1 MKNFLKNSSILLI
14 LALLISSCALI
25 PRPKKAEKEKLLIE
39 NLQRWNE
46 FQLEGIIE
54 ANYNSFSFRKNIMIR
69 KNNDAIRLDVF
80 DSGFM
85 GLNPTPFLSIY
96 LDSTL
101 VLRLPFSKEFV
112 SAEEAGIKD
121 FDSVTILSELDNL
134 LLEKNKIISKKK
146 LEFPE
151 YKIYFSDNMQIE
163 KIELINKPITL
174 MFSYIDDLDQ
184 ISVLNDEK
192 QVANI
197 QIDRI
202 EYKNIE
208 IPILK

>member
-1 MKNFLKNSSILLI
+1 MKHRLKNNFLLYILI
-14 LALLISSCALI
+14 LTLSSCVLI
-25 PRPKKAEKEKLLIE
+25 PQPGRAAKEKLLIE
-39 NLQRWNE
+39 HLQGWNE
-46 FQLEGIIE
+46 FQLEGIVE

-69 KNNDAIRLDVF
+69 KNNDAFRLDVF

-96 LDSTL
+96 MDSTL
-101 VLRLPFSKEFV
+101 VIRPPFSKEV
-112 SAEEAGIKD
+112 LSAEEAGFK
-121 FDSVTILSELDNL
+121 ELDSTTFLFNL
-134 LLEKNKIISKKK
+134 NDIINNKQIIISQQI

-151 YKIYFSDNMQIE
+151 YKIHFTDKMQID
-163 KIELINKPITL
+163 KIIMKHKPLEIL
-174 MFSYIDDLDQ
+174 FSYINELNQ
-184 ISVLNDEK
+184 ISILNDDK

-197 QIDRI
+197 QIDKI